1 MDIEKR
7 LVIAYWEGVRGG
19 MEWEAGCS
27 RCKLLCI
34 ECVDNKVLLCS
45 TENYIQWPMINHDGK
60 EYFFKKNVYMYV

>member
-1 MDIEKR
+1 MNLPMKRSRIMDIEKR
-7 LVIAYWEGVRGG
+7 LMIAYWEGVRGG

-45 TENYIQWPMINHDGK
+45 TENYIQ
-60 EYFFKKNVYMYV
+60 